1 MGISRRVEIL
11 VGAFVVLALLAFVA
25 MAMNVSN
32 LANIS
37 KLTGGKS
44 YQVNASFDNIGGL
57 RTRAKVTL
65 SGVKIGRVTGISYDK
80 KTFRAVV
87 NMQIN
92 EAYDYLPS
100 DTQASI
106 YTSGL
111 LGEQY
116 IALEPGAEDDVL
128 TEGSTMDITQSAVV
142 LEEIIG
148 KFLVSF
154 TTKD

>member
-1 MGISRRVEIL
+1 MGISKKVEIL
-11 VGAFVVLALLAFVA
+11 VGAFVVLALLAFVV
-25 MAMNVSN
+25 MAMNMSN
-32 LANIS
+32 LTSLTNS
-37 KLTGGKS
+37 KGYTVTAK
-44 YQVNASFDNIGGL
+44 FDNIGGL
-57 RTRAKVTL
+57 RPRAKVTL
-65 SGVKIGRVTGISYDK
+65 SGVSVGRVTAIAYDK

-87 NMQIN
+87 KMKIDESVN
-92 EAYDYLPS
+92 YLPS

-116 IALEPGAEDDVL
+116 ISLEPGAEDDVL
-128 TEGSTMDITQSAVV
+128 TDGSVIDITQSAVV

-154 TTKD
+154 TTKE

>member
-1 MGISRRVEIL
+1 MGSTRKIEIL
-11 VGAFVVLALLAFVA
+11 VGTFVVLALLAFFIL
-25 MAMNVSN
+25 AMNMSN
-32 LANIS
+32 LSSLGSDKGYNIS
-37 KLTGGKS
+37 A
-44 YQVNASFDNIGGL
+44 NFDNIGGL
-57 RTRAKVTL
+57 RPRAKVTL
-65 SGVKIGRVTGISYDK
+65 SGVNVGRVTHISYDK
-80 KTFRAVV
+80 KSFRAVV
-87 NMQIN
+87 NMKIN
-92 EAYDYLPS
+92 ANIDYLPS

-116 IALEPGAEDDVL
+116 ISLEPGAEDDVL
-128 TEGSTMDITQSAVV
+128 AEGSPIDITQSAVV